1 MYIFYL
7 SIYLYLSIYPSIY
20 LSVQGPCPVGPG
32 LQEGAEPGHQLHQLG
47 LRPGWSNQGSKHK
60 PAIYQYMYIYQYHI
74 SLSLY
79 VYFFLSLA
87 LSHSV

>member
-32 LQEGAEPGHQLHQLG
+32 LQEGAKPGHQLHQLG
-47 LRPGWSNQGSKHK
+47 LRPGWTNQGSKHK
-60 PAIYQYMYIYQYHI
+60 PAIYQYMHINIIFHYHYMYISF
-74 SLSLY
+74 SL
-79 VYFFLSLA
+79 
-87 LSHSV
+87 